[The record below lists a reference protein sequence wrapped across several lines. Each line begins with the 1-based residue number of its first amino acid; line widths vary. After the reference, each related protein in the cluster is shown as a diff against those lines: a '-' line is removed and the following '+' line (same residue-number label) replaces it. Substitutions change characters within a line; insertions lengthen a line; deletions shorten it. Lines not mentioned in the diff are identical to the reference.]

1 MRNISFLALCALAA
15 AVLLPV
21 SGLAAAGGSNL
32 PFKGSGSGTTTLNL
46 LTGQVEVIGTGPIS
60 HMGMTSVEQHA
71 QLVPTSP
78 TSYNWVAGTWTATAA
93 NGDVLFGT
101 SEGTVTFT
109 DAVHNIAVVNYTSTG
124 GTGRFAD
131 AAATFVGTAF
141 GTRGSTVGATTT
153 GTYDATI
160 VGELSY

>member
-1 MRNISFLALCALAA
+1 MRNLMLALWALAA
-15 AVLLPV
+15 AMLLPA

-32 PFKGSGSGTTTLNL
+32 PFKGSASGTSTLNVL
-46 LTGQVEVIGTGPIS
+46 SGQLEVVGSGPIS

-71 QLVPTSP
+71 QLVPTSV
-78 TSYNWVAGTWTATAA
+78 TSYNWLGGTWTATAA

-101 SEGTVTFT
+101 SVGTITFT
-109 DAVHNIAVVNYTSTG
+109 DAVHSIAVVNYTATG

-131 AAATFVGTAF
+131 AAANFVGTAF
-141 GTRGSTVGATTT
+141 GSLGSTVGATTT
-153 GTYDATI
+153 GTFSGTI